1 MALGFALPL
10 STSAVSILL
19 GLILLLWIIGGDYR
33 EKFRVM
39 RHHPLAV
46 AALILFGLHVLGLLY
61 GKPSTRVAFDVSR
74 FLLLALLI
82 PLFRDEDMRRFA
94 LKGFLVAAVL
104 LMGLSYLAWF
114 SLLPPMDFLRAAPGN
129 PLVIQQGGITY
140 AFFVTIA
147 AYFFAV
153 GAYFAASGPSRWS
166 QGLLAIL
173 AVGNIYLINNK
184 TAFVVLPILAGYF
197 LISQWRWKG
206 AAGFIMVIMLLAV
219 GTYQLPESALH
230 QRIAAAVKEFQQW
243 QPDRADVTSTGLRLE
258 FYRYSFKIIR
268 ENPVFGIG
276 VGNFAES
283 YAKQIKDSAM
293 DRSDNPHNEYLHV
306 TANLG
311 LVGLAALLYLFY
323 TQWRLA
329 PLLPAHRET
338 LMARGVVLA
347 IMVGCLFNSW
357 LTGYD
362 VGVFFIW
369 ASALFFSGF
378 KPLRESGPVS
388 P

>member
-1 MALGFALPL
+1 MALGVTLPL
-10 STSAVSILL
+10 STSGTSIML
-19 GLILLLWIIGGDYR
+19 GVILLLWIIGGQYR
-33 EKFRVM
+33 VKWEVM
-39 RHHPLAV
+39 RRHPLAV

-61 GKPSTRVAFDVSR
+61 GNPGEHVAFDVSR

-94 LKGFLVAAVL
+94 LKGFLAAVIL
-104 LMGLSYLAWF
+104 KMVLSYLAWF
-114 SLLPPMDFLRAAPGN
+114 SLLPPMDFLRVVPGN

-153 GAYFAASGPSRWS
+153 GAFFASSGSSRLI
-166 QGLLAIL
+166 QGLLAVLAIL
-173 AVGNIYLINNK
+173 NIYMINNK

-206 AAGFIMVIMLLAV
+206 AAGFIMVIILLAV

-230 QRIAAAVKEFQQW
+230 QRIAGAVKEFQQW

-293 DRSDNPHNEYLHV
+293 GRSDNPHNEYLHV
-306 TANLG
+306 TAQLG

-362 VGVFFIW
+362 VGAFFIW
-369 ASALFFSGF
+369 ISALLFSGF
-378 KPLRESGPVS
+378 KPEPNIRA
-388 P
+388 